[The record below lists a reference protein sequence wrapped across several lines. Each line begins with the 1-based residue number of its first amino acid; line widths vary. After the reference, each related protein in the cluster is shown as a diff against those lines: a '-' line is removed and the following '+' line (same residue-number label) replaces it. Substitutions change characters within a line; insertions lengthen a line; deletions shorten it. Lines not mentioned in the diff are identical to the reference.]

1 MTSLVL
7 LVHAGVTCM
16 MAGLIWFV
24 QVVHYPLFDRVGGA
38 GFAAYEQAH
47 AARTTLVVGP
57 LMVVELLTAVWLAIA
72 PDLSPNVN
80 NGAGPFLRWA
90 GVALVGVI
98 WLSTFAWQVPQ
109 HTILAV
115 GFDADAHARLVTSN
129 WLRTA
134 AWTARAGLALW
145 MLRTGA

>member
-1 MTSLVL
+1 MTALVL
-7 LVHAGVTCM
+7 VVHAGATCM

-24 QVVHYPLFDRVGGA
+24 QVVHYPLFDRVGVA

-57 LMVVELLTAVWLAIA
+57 LMVVELLTAVWLALA
-72 PDLSPNVN
+72 PELSPNVD
-80 NGAGPFLRWA
+80 NGAGPFFRWV

-98 WLSTFAWQVPQ
+98 WLSTFAWQVPL
-109 HTILAV
+109 HGVLAS
-115 GFDADAHARLVTSN
+115 GFDGDAHARLVASN

-134 AWTARAGLALW
+134 AWSARAGLALW
-145 MLRTGA
+145 LLRAGA